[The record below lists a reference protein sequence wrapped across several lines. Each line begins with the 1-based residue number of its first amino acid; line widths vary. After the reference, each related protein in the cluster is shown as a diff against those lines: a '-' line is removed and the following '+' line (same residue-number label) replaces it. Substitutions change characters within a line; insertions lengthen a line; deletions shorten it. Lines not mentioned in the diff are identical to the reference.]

1 MGLEPPL
8 QHARVV
14 IAADIDAAERAAWWC
29 AEIAR
34 AWPRA
39 GDAPACEAVT
49 VDTFADRLRD
59 ADGLGLGPDTV
70 AVLLC
75 PDPSKAGPTL
85 MQTLD
90 RLIGARTP
98 TLMLAGG
105 AERLRTEL
113 EPQGVAVERLDA
125 DSRLVTTALLTLMVR
140 QAAVDL
146 MGTELRVAR
155 ASQSGLS
162 GEIGRLHDELQLAGA
177 VQRRFLPREMPSVPG
192 FEFGVFFRPCGFVSG
207 DIYDVVPI
215 DESRVAFMVAD
226 AVGHGVPA
234 ALLTLVLGRAL
245 RQNPIDG
252 EDHPLASPARTL
264 ARLNEEL
271 CIENETGDRFA
282 TAVCGVVDTRE
293 GTVTLSGAGHPASIV
308 LGADGAAE
316 EIDGGDGP
324 LLGVFPGAPFTERTF
339 TLEHGQT
346 LVLYSDGFEVVFPDP
361 ASESE
366 SVAANQ
372 AYISHFGEIA
382 KRSLGAEEAVSL
394 LAADVD
400 AQAGSLNQRDDLTAL
415 VVRRT
420 ADALVMPRKDEAS
433 RVAA

>member
-1 MGLEPPL
+1 M
-8 QHARVV
+8 HHTRVV
-14 IAADIDAAERAAWWC
+14 IAADSDAAERAAWWC
-29 AEIAR
+29 SEIAR
-34 AWPRA
+34 AWPRR
-39 GDAPACEAVT
+39 GEAPACEAVT
-49 VDTFADRLRD
+49 LSTLADRLSSEPGRGHATDTAFVLICPNPAQAGPTFMQTMDSLIGARSATLVLSGDADRLR
-59 ADGLGLGPDTV
+59 A
-70 AVLLC
+70 
-75 PDPSKAGPTL
+75 
-85 MQTLD
+85 
-90 RLIGARTP
+90 
-98 TLMLAGG
+98 
-105 AERLRTEL
+105 EL
-113 EPQGVAVERLDA
+113 EPQGVAVEALDS
-125 DSRLVTTALLTLMVR
+125 DPTRVTSALMTLLVR

-146 MGTELRVAR
+146 MSTELRVAR

-177 VQRRFLPREMPSVPG
+177 VQRRFLPRELPSLPG

-215 DESRVAFMVAD
+215 DASRVAFMVAD

-245 RQNPIDG
+245 RQNTIDS

-282 TAVCGVVDTRE
+282 TAVCGVVDTKS
-293 GTVTLSGAGHPASIV
+293 GLVTLSGAGHPASI
-308 LGADGAAE
+308 LIAADGGAE

-324 LLGVFPGAPFTERTF
+324 LLGVFPEAPFSERTF
-339 TLEHGQT
+339 TLERGQT
-346 LVLYSDGFEVVFPDP
+346 LVLYSDGFEVAFPDP
-361 ASESE
+361 AAGAD

-372 AYISHFGEIA
+372 AYITHFGDIA
-382 KRSLGAEEAVSL
+382 RRAPGAEEAVSL
-394 LAADVD
+394 LASELD

-415 VVRRT
+415 MLRRS
-420 ADALVMPRKDEAS
+420 ADTLLMPSEGEGA